1 MKFVCVFKDPG
12 GGVQAVA
19 FDSESEATALDGLI
33 DRCVAEVEVAP
44 GSVNDGVIVWPLWLI
59 REDMTAERIARVGSG
74 TNYTQVDPAGDA
86 VVTESTMR
94 RAQME
99 ARNDG

>member
-19 FDSESEATALDGLI
+19 FYSESEATALDGLLI

-44 GSVNDGVIVWPLWLI
+44 
-59 REDMTAERIARVGSG
+59 
-74 TNYTQVDPAGDA
+74 YQ
-86 VVTESTMR
+86 
-94 RAQME
+94 
-99 ARNDG
+99 

>member
-1 MKFVCVFKDPG
+1 MKFVCIFKDPG

-19 FDSESEATALDGLI
+19 FDSESEASALDGLI
-33 DRCVAEVEVAP
+33 DRCVAEVNVAP
-44 GSVNDGVIVWPLWLI
+44 NAVNDGLIIWPLWII
-59 REDMTAERIARVGSG
+59 REDMSAERIMRVGSG
-74 TNYTQVDPAGDA
+74 TNYTKVDPDGDA